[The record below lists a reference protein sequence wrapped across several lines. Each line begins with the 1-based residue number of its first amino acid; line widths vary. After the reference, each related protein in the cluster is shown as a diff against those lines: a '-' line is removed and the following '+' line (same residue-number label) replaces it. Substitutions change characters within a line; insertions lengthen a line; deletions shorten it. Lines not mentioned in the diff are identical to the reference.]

1 MSLENKI
8 INASTSTTTETI
20 ESLSVEERMKR
31 RNILKALVL
40 ENVENYLTEKK
51 KTLDDV
57 QEDERDNFRRYKLLE
72 TSALQQKTKIDESI
86 LDYQKSIDSLK
97 MLVEQK
103 TKKANSVLV
112 TYKLD
117 ENLFSDAVIEEMDRV
132 CIWLGANVMVEYKLE
147 EAQELLTKHLANIEQ
162 TNGETEEELD
172 FLRDQITTTEVNL
185 ANLYNYGVL
194 LRKKSD
200 GKYLTQQNS
209 TH

>member
-8 INASTSTTTETI
+8 INASTSTTTETT
-20 ESLSVEERMKR
+20 ESLPVEERMKR

-40 ENVENYLTEKK
+40 NVENYLTEKK

-72 TSALQQKTKIDESI
+72 TSALQQKAKIDESI

-97 MLVEQK
+97 MLAEQ
-103 TKKANSVLV
+103 KANSVLV

>member
-20 ESLSVEERMKR
+20 ESLP
-31 RNILKALVL
+31 

-57 QEDERDNFRRYKLLE
+57 QEDERDHFRRYKLLE
-72 TSALQQKTKIDESI
+72 TSALQQKAKIDESI

-97 MLVEQK
+97 MLAEQK
-103 TKKANSVLV
+103 AKKANSVLV

-147 EAQELLTKHLANIEQ
+147 EAQTLLTNHLANIEQ

>member
-8 INASTSTTTETI
+8 INASTSTTTETT
-20 ESLSVEERMKR
+20 ESLPVEERMKR

-97 MLVEQK
+97 MLAEQK

-147 EAQELLTKHLANIEQ
+147 EAQTLLTNHLANIEQ

-172 FLRDQITTTEVNL
+172 FYVIRLQRQ
-185 ANLYNYGVL
+185 
-194 LRKKSD
+194 KSI
-200 GKYLTQQNS
+200 
-209 TH
+209 

>member
-117 ENLFSDAVIEEMDRV
+117 ENLFSDAVVEEMDRV

>member
-8 INASTSTTTETI
+8 NNASTSTTTETI
-20 ESLSVEERMKR
+20 ESLPVEERMKR
-31 RNILKALVL
+31 RNILKAQVL
-40 ENVENYLTEKK
+40 ENVEHYLTEKK
-51 KTLDDV
+51 KILDDV
-57 QEDERDNFRRYKLLE
+57 QEEERDNFRRYKLLE
-72 TSALQQKTKIDESI
+72 TSALQQKAKIDESI

-103 TKKANSVLV
+103 EKKSNSVLV

-117 ENLFSDAVIEEMDRV
+117 ENLFSNAVIDEMDRV

-147 EAQELLTKHLANIEQ
+147 EAQSLLTKHLANIEQ
-162 TNGETEEELD
+162 TNEETDEELD

-200 GKYLTQQNS
+200 GKHLTQQNS

>member
-20 ESLSVEERMKR
+20 ESLPLEERMKR

-72 TSALQQKTKIDESI
+72 TSALQQKTNI

-172 FLRDQITTTEVNL
+172 FLRDQITTTGIL
-185 ANLYNYGVL
+185 I
-194 LRKKSD
+194 KKNFFVKID
-200 GKYLTQQNS
+200 FFA
-209 TH
+209 

>member
-1 MSLENKI
+1 
-8 INASTSTTTETI
+8 
-20 ESLSVEERMKR
+20 MKR

-72 TSALQQKTKIDESI
+72 TSALQQKAKIDESI

-97 MLVEQK
+97 MLAEQ
-103 TKKANSVLV
+103 KANSVLV

-147 EAQELLTKHLANIEQ
+147 EAQTLLTNHLANIEQ